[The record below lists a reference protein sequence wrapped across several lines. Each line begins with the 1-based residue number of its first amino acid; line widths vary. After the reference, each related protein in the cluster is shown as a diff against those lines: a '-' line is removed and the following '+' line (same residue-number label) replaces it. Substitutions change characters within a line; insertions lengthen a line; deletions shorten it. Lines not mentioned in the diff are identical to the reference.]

1 MSSPIPPPTVDIPQI
16 ERPDVDVPTVAPGTG
31 AGCPNIPGLSFPEL
45 PDLTKVGEIA
55 GEAMENIDSLSERI
69 KNPPTAADLEKELS
83 NKVSSVEEKLKK
95 AKEKAE
101 AELEKMAE
109 ELKAQAFQAIYDAL
123 DPVRQL
129 AEAAMMGYETLKNA
143 EECLKGLKDSAEAE
157 FNKKSEE
164 LKKGYAEGRGAND
177 ATQGENKTEEVV
189 NENGVTVKRKV
200 NPTQEES
207 DERTGKTTK
216 TPVPQSDRAIVNEW
230 PIADDPEYRTIGAG
244 VGINAGEFTTV
255 STLRDL
261 EGDELSRA
269 FSYLLPIFI
278 KGPGPMTAGNRLVVE
293 KKWGSDEVVYDP
305 WIEPDMTLGQ
315 IQSRIDEWMQKYND
329 YHNPHLSD
337 EAVEKRWQKE
347 EDRRLMIVARYERDG
362 EPVPGRLSKPAPKIK
377 VDTPSKN
384 WYKKTGDLWHPAS
397 YDYNLGPPSHFG
409 YDPNMVP
416 TTFVNSRGT
425 YRWNNDKTELVK
437 I

>member
-16 ERPDVDVPTVAPGTG
+16 ERPDVDVPAVAPGTG
-31 AGCPNIPGLSFPEL
+31 AGCPTIPGLSFPEL
-45 PDLTKVGEIA
+45 PDLTKIGEIA
-55 GEAMENIDSLSERI
+55 GDAMENIDSLSERI

-83 NKVSSVEEKLKK
+83 NKVSSVEKKLEKARKK
-95 AKEKAE
+95 AEL
-101 AELEKMAE
+101 ELEKMAE
-109 ELKAQAFQAIYDAL
+109 ELKAKAFQAMFDAL

-177 ATQGENKTEEVV
+177 STQGENKTEEVV
-189 NENGVTVKRKV
+189 NENGVKVKRKV

-216 TPVPQSDRAIVNEW
+216 TPVPQSDRAIVNEV
-230 PIADDPEYRTIGAG
+230 PILDDPEYRTVGAG
-244 VGINAGEFTTV
+244 VGVNTGEFTTV
-255 STLRDL
+255 GTSRDL
-261 EGDELSRA
+261 EGVELDRA
-269 FSYLLPIFI
+269 FSLLYPVFI
-278 KGPGPMTAGNRLVVE
+278 KGPGPMKAGNALILP

-315 IQSRIDEWMQKYND
+315 IQSRFDEWLQKYNE
-329 YHNPHLSD
+329 YHNDTSD
-337 EAVEKRWQKE
+337 EKIEKEWQKN
-347 EDRRLMIVARYERDG
+347 EDRRLMIVSRYERDG
-362 EPVPGRLSKPAPKIK
+362 EPLPARYAKPAPKLKTK
-377 VDTPSKN
+377 VPSAVWN
-384 WYKKTGDLWHPAS
+384 KKTGDLWHPAS
-397 YDYNLGPPSHFG
+397 YDPPSQFG
-409 YDPNMVP
+409 YDPNMIP
-416 TTFVNSRGT
+416 TTFINSRGT
-425 YRWNNDKTELVK
+425 YRWNDDKTELVK